1 METDMAENAA
11 GGHSLVPY
19 GRYVMVWLSLLA
31 LTAAT
36 ITAAGLAFGH
46 WSILAAILI
55 AAIKGTLVL
64 FYFMHLKYESWLL
77 KLFMT
82 VALLT
87 LAVIMILTFADLSF
101 R

>member
-1 METDMAENAA
+1 MAEKTAE
-11 GGHSLVPY
+11 GHGPSSY
-19 GRYVMVWLSLLA
+19 GRYLMVWLALLA

-36 ITAAGLAFGH
+36 ITAAGLAFGR

-64 FYFMHLKYESWLL
+64 FYFMNLKYESLLL

-82 VALLT
+82 VAVLT
-87 LAVIMILTFADLSF
+87 LVVIMVLTFADLSL

>member
-1 METDMAENAA
+1 MSDKEAA
-11 GGHSLVPY
+11 AKSPVSY
-19 GRYVMVWLSLLA
+19 GRYVMIWFALLA

-36 ITAAGLAFGH
+36 ITAAGLAFGQ

-64 FYFMHLKYESWLL
+64 FYFMHLRYESPLL

-82 VALLT
+82 IAILT
-87 LAVIMILTFADLSF
+87 LVIIMIVTFLDESV